1 MKVPKRIG
9 QMYLFTHYMIGYG
22 QFIIANVSILY
33 TKFRKE
39 MEIQLSW
46 NTLCFTAANT
56 LKVYWRYICSN
67 GLTLSNG

>member
-39 MEIQLSW
+39 MEIQLS
-46 NTLCFTAANT
+46 
-56 LKVYWRYICSN
+56 
-67 GLTLSNG
+67 